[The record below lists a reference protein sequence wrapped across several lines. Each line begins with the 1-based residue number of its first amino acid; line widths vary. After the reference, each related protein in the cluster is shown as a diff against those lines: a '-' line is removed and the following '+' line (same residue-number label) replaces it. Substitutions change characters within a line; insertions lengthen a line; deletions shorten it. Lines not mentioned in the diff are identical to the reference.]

1 MQKFWNWF
9 VAHCIPRWWAPN
21 AMTLV
26 GLVFNLFTCSL
37 LVYYSPDARQE
48 VHTFFVV
55 DFFLLIFY
63 HQIPAWV
70 LVLAAIGLFVYQTLD
85 ACDGKQAR
93 RTGNSSSLGELFDH
107 GCDVVS
113 TGKCARLTV

>member
-1 MQKFWNWF
+1 MLDRRYTNVF
-9 VAHCIPRWWAPN
+9 V
-21 AMTLV
+21 L
-26 GLVFNLFTCSL
+26 
-37 LVYYSPDARQE
+37 
-48 VHTFFVV
+48 VV
-55 DFFLLIFY
+55 DFIFTNLHF

-107 GCDVVS
+107 GCDAVS
-113 TGKCARLTV
+113 TSKCWLSCLENSFL

>member
-1 MQKFWNWF
+1 MLDK
-9 VAHCIPRWWAPN
+9 R
-21 AMTLV
+21 
-26 GLVFNLFTCSL
+26 
-37 LVYYSPDARQE
+37 
-48 VHTFFVV
+48 
-55 DFFLLIFY
+55 LIFDLGGLPFTNLRLHFHLY